1 VRVVT
6 GVWGW
11 LVELWHTA
19 DELTDRAT
27 PPPSTTTPK
36 EGT

>member
-1 VRVVT
+1 VRVVS

-11 LVELWHTA
+11 LVQLWHTA
-19 DELTDRAT
+19 GELADRSA
-27 PPPSTTTPK
+27 PPTSTTPK